1 VVEGWVGEAV
11 GGFGREFP
19 AIRATLTVAL
29 ARYYAE
35 RDFYHKRGRWGEGG
49 GGAWNSKGTRTGFRR
64 LERTGTE
71 SPGMKRE
78 TNTGGGVVTEKETMD
93 RIRKVCLL
101 LYEAVVIPGMTASVR
116 ARVCREASGVCIRG
130 VRGEEGR

>member
-1 VVEGWVGEAV
+1 
-11 GGFGREFP
+11 
-19 AIRATLTVAL
+19 
-29 ARYYAE
+29 
-35 RDFYHKRGRWGEGG
+35 
-49 GGAWNSKGTRTGFRR
+49 
-64 LERTGTE
+64 
-71 SPGMKRE
+71 MKRE